1 MTGKTLKKG
10 GGGGRLIMNA
20 AYESNLLKK
29 FVFNSYLF
37 LITILFEVEYYK
49 DNEGV
54 PVSNFIFD

>member
-1 MTGKTLKKG
+1 
-10 GGGGRLIMNA
+10 MNA

-54 PVSNFIFD
+54 PITFIFD